1 MGFGFYVT
9 NRTSS
14 VVRGVLTLLF
24 GGCLLIWPGFTAGL
38 IVKLIA
44 GVLVAIGAVTLLSAV
59 RAASQTN
66 SAIPVLVA
74 LNVGVYLIFG
84 LLVFLFPNFF
94 LSLIAFLFGGVLL
107 VAGLSQ
113 VIGLYQGS
121 KYAPVGGGMYI
132 VPVAITI
139 CGIALFF
146 SPRASTEMLTMIFG
160 GAVALYGISELVAV
174 WKLRSG
180 KTPAGNGGA
189 ASGTPEGEYT
199 DYEEV

>member
-14 VVRGVLTLLF
+14 VVRGVLTILF